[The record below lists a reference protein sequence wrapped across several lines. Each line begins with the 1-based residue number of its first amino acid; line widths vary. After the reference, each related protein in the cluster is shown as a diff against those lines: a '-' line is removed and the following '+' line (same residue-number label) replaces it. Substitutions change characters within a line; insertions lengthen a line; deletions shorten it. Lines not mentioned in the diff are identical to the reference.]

1 MSQPFIMFHKDYARA
16 GRQFDADDP
25 THPSREQLAREGW
38 VNSYKEM
45 GKLEWEFSSYLKV
58 TGLINQTIS

>member
-25 THPSREQLAREGW
+25 THPSREELAREGW

-45 GKLEWEFSSYLKV
+45 GKLEWERNNPKPPEK
-58 TGLINQTIS
+58 T

>member
-1 MSQPFIMFHKDYARA
+1 MSSPFVMFHKDYARA

-25 THPSREQLAREGW
+25 THPSREDLAREGW

-45 GKLEWEFSSYLKV
+45 GKLEWARNNPKPPEKDLSP
-58 TGLINQTIS
+58 